1 MPSRHPQSFHFSG
14 QCFLRF
20 ASKNPPSNYLP
31 SRAHGGTLTT
41 NALEKKGTDGSFIAH
56 LEMFPRL
63 LFSSPIHS
71 CGIAGICQLQS
82 PEAAAGGPGP
92 PRTPARGRP
101 LAVAP
106 SRAREP
112 GSAARTPT
120 AGVCGASGLTPASGP
135 WLLRTRAPTHAPS
148 TSGGAWSSSYR
159 VTAARGPPRPW
170 THPGSRRPA
179 MERKPGGGDDRTPK
193 FPSPLWNR
201 GGWVR
206 QEMGGSDRGSR
217 GDSPPTCFSPAGGDR
232 APPAPQPPEGRRE
245 AVTVRLALCWE
256 PGLEMTRWAAWTDDW
271 R

>member
-1 MPSRHPQSFHFSG
+1 MPSRHPQLFHFSG

-56 LEMFPRL
+56 LEIFPRL
-63 LFSSPIHS
+63 LFSSLIHS

-101 LAVAP
+101 LAVAQ
-106 SRAREP
+106 SRASEP

-120 AGVCGASGLTPASGP
+120 ARVCGASGLTPASGP
-135 WLLRTRAPTHAPS
+135 SLLRTRAPTQAPS

-159 VTAARGPPRPW
+159 VTAARGRLD
-170 THPGSRRPA
+170 PGRTQGPAVRRRRRNQA
-179 MERKPGGGDDRTPK
+179 VMIT
-193 FPSPLWNR
+193 
-201 GGWVR
+201 
-206 QEMGGSDRGSR
+206 
-217 GDSPPTCFSPAGGDR
+217 
-232 APPAPQPPEGRRE
+232 GRRGFPLRSGN
-245 AVTVRLALCWE
+245 V
-256 PGLEMTRWAAWTDDW
+256 GDG
-271 R
+271 

>member
-1 MPSRHPQSFHFSG
+1 MSTHLQMTPQSGLRREGEVAGAQASMNTPRDSGFHFPAGVAASARLPSRHPQLFHFSG

-20 ASKNPPSNYLP
+20 ASKNPPSNSHP

-106 SRAREP
+106 SRASENADSQGLR
-112 GSAARTPT
+112 GLGTD
-120 AGVCGASGLTPASGP
+120 AGVGSLVTPHP
-135 WLLRTRAPTHAPS
+135 
-148 TSGGAWSSSYR
+148 SSYPCSQH
-159 VTAARGPPRPW
+159 VRG
-170 THPGSRRPA
+170 
-179 MERKPGGGDDRTPK
+179 
-193 FPSPLWNR
+193 
-201 GGWVR
+201 
-206 QEMGGSDRGSR
+206 
-217 GDSPPTCFSPAGGDR
+217 
-232 APPAPQPPEGRRE
+232 
-245 AVTVRLALCWE
+245 RLE
-256 PGLEMTRWAAWTDDW
+256 
-271 R
+271 